1 MLVVLRWGWGDGV
14 TFEKWAG
21 AILVIIGLIAVAY
34 YVVESNAVKD
44 AWQFSSALVFGV
56 LAVATGAYYLKRS

>member
-1 MLVVLRWGWGDGV
+1 M
-14 TFEKWAG
+14 TFEKWVE

-56 LAVATGAYYLKRS
+56 CAVATGAYYLKRS